1 MFQLLMI
8 WQGLKK
14 GHFHNCITRFFLQFC
29 IEIEGQFWAIFR
41 GNFER
46 FLLFL
51 LVVVRVVDTLHKG
64 FAVVDFVGQ
73 SRLQKSL
80 DI

>member
-1 MFQLLMI
+1 MQLINHGAPKNGVIACRGVCSLSI
-8 WQGLKK
+8 WNRVGSVSKCHL
-14 GHFHNCITRFFLQFC
+14 GSLH
-29 IEIEGQFWAIFR
+29 
-41 GNFER
+41 
-46 FLLFL
+46 FLLL
-51 LVVVRVVDTLHKG
+51 LLFVIVRVVDTLHKG